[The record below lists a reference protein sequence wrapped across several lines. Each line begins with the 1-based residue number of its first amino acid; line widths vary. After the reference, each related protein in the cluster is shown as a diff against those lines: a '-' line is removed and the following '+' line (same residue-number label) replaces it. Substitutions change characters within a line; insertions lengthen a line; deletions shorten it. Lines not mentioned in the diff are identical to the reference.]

1 MAAGMHC
8 LPIMVIKVHNGTVW
22 SSERILCRTSLHATI
37 ARAQR
42 LEEELVQCHAGTMTT
57 TRITFKVTFCSSYID
72 VRKPSYMEMLEDAWI
87 LQPASK
93 KRPAGFVRASDMRE
107 RELRTIIA
115 DLHTRA
121 DE

>member
-1 MAAGMHC
+1 
-8 LPIMVIKVHNGTVW
+8 MVIKVHDGTV
-22 SSERILCRTSLHATI
+22 STSESNLCRTCRHATI
-37 ARAQR
+37 ARGER
-42 LEEELVQCHAGTMTT
+42 LDEELVQCHAGTMTT
-57 TRITFKVTFCSSYID
+57 TRITFKVTFCSSYTD
-72 VRKPSYMEMLEDAWI
+72 VRKPSYMQMLEDAWI

-93 KRPAGFVRASDMRE
+93 RRPAGFVRASDLRE